1 MLVGLYEEPERPP
14 NAVEYVKKV
23 MGAPVGVDVDA
34 LRAENEQLRQMVDRL
49 TKECVGLFIFF
60 FTPLQR
66 PSFPC
71 GQLSHLHHHCHHH
84 YHHPV
89 KEHGFEGKV
98 GQCRVGGASKVD

>member
-60 FTPLQR
+60 FFTL
-66 PSFPC
+66 
-71 GQLSHLHHHCHHH
+71 L
-84 YHHPV
+84 
-89 KEHGFEGKV
+89 
-98 GQCRVGGASKVD
+98 